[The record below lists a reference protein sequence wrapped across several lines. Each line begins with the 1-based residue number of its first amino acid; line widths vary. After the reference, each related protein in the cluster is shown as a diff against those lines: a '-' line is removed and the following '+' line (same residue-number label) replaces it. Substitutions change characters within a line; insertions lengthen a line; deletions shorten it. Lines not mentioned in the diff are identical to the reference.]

1 MYMKLIV
8 FGKFVLLLVW
18 ILFEY
23 YYFLIFLY
31 NNMFNRYLIYKVLN
45 KINSW
50 ISIVLIIFVYDIIRI
65 VF

>member
-1 MYMKLIV
+1 MKLIV

>member
-1 MYMKLIV
+1 MYMKLKV